1 MMAITAEFKELFG
14 DWIASVTSAADAV
27 AGRLVRSRRISL
39 DQGEDGT
46 LTAKAIASKA
56 IASKAI
62 ASKAISSKAISSKAI
77 ASKNALTLSDISFRL
92 DRGKPNPPLP
102 PDWVAAFRGSRVE
115 AQLPSGHVMACPLD
129 FPAQAGD
136 FLDGMIRAQIDR
148 LTPWTVHDAIFG
160 WTPPVTAANERI
172 EVTFAATSKS
182 KVEPLLQFVQSQA
195 VSSVAIYST
204 VSAGAGPAA
213 RIKLLEQSLQSTIGS
228 TVSLPRLLRGALLA
242 TGIAAAASLLVAAY
256 LENSM
261 QSEQSELQRQI
272 SQRRAALRL
281 DPNATGS
288 GLGLLAKRKQT
299 TPSSIMVMEAIS
311 RALPDTTYVTE
322 LRIEGDKVQVVGMT
336 QDAPSLIKLMEQSPQ
351 FTRATFFA
359 PTTRAANEPG
369 ERFHIEA
376 HITAYFG
383 SGT

>member
-1 MMAITAEFKELFG
+1 M
-14 DWIASVTSAADAV
+14 
-27 AGRLVRSRRISL
+27 
-39 DQGEDGT
+39 
-46 LTAKAIASKA
+46 
-56 IASKAI
+56 
-62 ASKAISSKAISSKAI
+62 
-77 ASKNALTLSDISFRL
+77 
-92 DRGKPNPPLP
+92 
-102 PDWVAAFRGSRVE
+102 
-115 AQLPSGHVMACPLD
+115 
-129 FPAQAGD
+129 
-136 FLDGMIRAQIDR
+136 
-148 LTPWTVHDAIFG
+148 
-160 WTPPVTAANERI
+160 
-172 EVTFAATSKS
+172 
-182 KVEPLLQFVQSQA
+182 
-195 VSSVAIYST
+195 
-204 VSAGAGPAA
+204 
-213 RIKLLEQSLQSTIGS
+213 
-228 TVSLPRLLRGALLA
+228 PRLLRGVLLA
-242 TGIAAAASLLVAAY
+242 TGVAAAASLLIAAY

-281 DPNATGS
+281 DSNATGS

-299 TPSSIMVMEAIS
+299 TPSSIMVLEAIS

-336 QDAPSLIKLMEQSPQ
+336 QDAPSLIRLMEQSPQ